1 MQHLEVSSPPATVC
15 DRTWWSKCPSLGEK
29 LCYLLVFAGLVVVRI
44 PHAIVHGRFWAEE
57 GSIFFANAWH
67 LSWSEALLAVHTGY
81 LNLTAN
87 AATLLASFF
96 PLTHAPL
103 VTGVI
108 ALLIQ
113 LVPPS
118 LILTSRTP
126 WTQRR
131 WTAIA
136 ALLAL
141 ALPPAAE
148 ETWLNSINSQHH
160 LAVAVGIIL
169 ALDSERTRVRFFH
182 YAVLLLAA
190 LSAPAAWFL
199 SPLLVLRALQERSP
213 QRAIQTLLFLGG
225 IAVEVTFFFEPAE
238 RTFGMP
244 ISVLGAVL
252 LVKHILL
259 PMLDADRAT
268 WVIDRLRSQYMLG
281 GRPLWPLLI
290 VVSLYGVSLLGALRR
305 PASSPLW
312 FLLGAGILTASYVA
326 ALGDKMGLLEYVGG
340 GRYQLVPHA
349 LMMLALLSWTASE
362 TGLRGYFGA
371 GLFGWI
377 IAAQTATLLL
387 CSAPYT
393 SGADWKSEVAAWQ
406 RDGAHQLRIWPDGW
420 AMALEKPPFS
430 GSYRAY

>member
-1 MQHLEVSSPPATVC
+1 M
-15 DRTWWSKCPSLGEK
+15 TWWSKCPSLREK
-29 LCYLLVFAGLVVVRI
+29 LCYLFVFAALIVFRM
-44 PHAIVHGRFWAEE
+44 PNAIVYGRFWAEE

-87 AATLLASFF
+87 AATLLASCF

-103 VTGVI
+103 VTAAI
-108 ALLIQ
+108 SLLVHLI
-113 LVPPS
+113 PPS

-160 LAVAVGIIL
+160 LAIAVGIIL

-213 QRAIQTLLFLGG
+213 ERAVQTMLFLGG
-225 IAVEVTFFFEPAE
+225 IAIELAFFFQPSE

-244 ISVLGAVL
+244 ISVLGGVL
-252 LVKHILL
+252 LIKHVLL
-259 PMLDADRAT
+259 PMLDADRANLL
-268 WVIDRLRSQYMLG
+268 IDELRSRYMIG
-281 GRPLWPLLI
+281 ERPLWPLLI
-290 VVSLYGVSLLGALRR
+290 VVSLYGLSLLAALRR

-312 FLLGAGILTASYVA
+312 FLLGAGILTASYVS

-349 LMMLALLSWTASE
+349 LMMLALLSWSATS
-362 TGLRGYFGA
+362 TGLSRYFGA
-371 GLFGWI
+371 GLVGWI
-377 IAAQTATLLL
+377 IAAQTATLLFWN
-387 CSAPYT
+387 APYT
-393 SGADWKSEVAAWQ
+393 TGADWRSEVEAWQ
-406 RDGAHQLRIWPDGW
+406 RNGDHQLRIWPDGW
-420 AMALEKPPFS
+420 VVALEKPPFS
-430 GSYRAY
+430 GTYRPY